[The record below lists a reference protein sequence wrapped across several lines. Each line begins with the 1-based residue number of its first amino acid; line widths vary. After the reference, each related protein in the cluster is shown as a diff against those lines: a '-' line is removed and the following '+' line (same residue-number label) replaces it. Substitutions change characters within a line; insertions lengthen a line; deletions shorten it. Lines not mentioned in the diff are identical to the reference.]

1 MVYKSLLHPKY
12 PNYIKR
18 LFKTRTSK
26 YMIRSQNLYFGVNK
40 TKNDP
45 VWIEVH
51 YYLAAKSWN
60 LLTGD
65 LTTIIDINKFKT
77 AVGKLDFSNTI
88 VSRFRYI
95 YIFSPYIV
103 MHVRRY

>member
-1 MVYKSLLHPKY
+1 MNYYLKRILVHCIILEFIVCYLWCYKSFLHPKY

-26 YMIRSQNLYFGVNK
+26 CMLRGQNLYIGVNK
-40 TKNDP
+40 TKNDQ
-45 VWIEVH
+45 VWIGVH

-65 LTTIIDINKFKT
+65 LTTIMDINKFKT
-77 AVGKLDFSNTI
+77 AVRKLDF
-88 VSRFRYI
+88 
-95 YIFSPYIV
+95 
-103 MHVRRY
+103 